1 MEQKNQQN
9 TVFDSLSYEND
20 IYTNNYFIDPFTN
33 TKIMVEIFFKITLY
47 VNKKFL
53 TKI

>member
-33 TKIMVEIFFKITLY
+33 TKIMVEIFFKDYFIC
-47 VNKKFL
+47 KQ
-53 TKI
+53 KISD